1 MESSDLLETI
11 LKPKTLI
18 GSRDINTL
26 IKICLVITYKVVNT
40 QKQVVLVDEKN
51 IVSRYI
57 PIELLD
63 KITLLANPD
72 EACSQKPDYLL
83 VFYPRRIRKLLQC
96 RASSLIIL
104 HRYTGIQIP
113 GFAKYVVK
121 RVPGT
126 SEYILKSLDTNYTVR
141 FEFTSNGIKEV
152 NQPAGLKGEAYRILK
167 NALSTYGEITIKDAV
182 LILSKELG
190 VDRKTAR
197 SILLELARSRYIGVY
212 KGRVG
217 LV

>member
-1 MESSDLLETI
+1 M
-11 LKPKTLI
+11 KHVVKNLI
-18 GSRDINTL
+18 N
-26 IKICLVITYKVVNT
+26 
-40 QKQVVLVDEKN
+40 
-51 IVSRYI
+51 
-57 PIELLD
+57 
-63 KITLLANPD
+63 
-72 EACSQKPDYLL
+72 LL